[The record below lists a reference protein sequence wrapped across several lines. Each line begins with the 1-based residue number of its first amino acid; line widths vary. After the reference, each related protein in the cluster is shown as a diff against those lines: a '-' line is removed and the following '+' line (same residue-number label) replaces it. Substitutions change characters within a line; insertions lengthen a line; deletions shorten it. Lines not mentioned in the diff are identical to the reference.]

1 MRCFRQ
7 KWGHLYS
14 FWHQYLCC
22 NVKSDWFCS
31 VQLCWSCINFRFS
44 IADIFHGIISFWEK
58 TTVPSF
64 KHLSQCSVNIIC
76 AISLLFL
83 IQSRQQLKVK
93 WFPISWN
100 TFSFNRTMKKHRDS
114 NIKCLQRVLS
124 YGGWTQAKNR
134 WTTSWN
140 RGNKF
145 KGWLLIDIID
155 IIRREDEKCVI
166 CLLTP
171 LSSWWGL

>member
-1 MRCFRQ
+1 MKMFSLESLFVPQVRLKEKLQHEMFPSKNEVTCTVSDTNIFVVM
-7 KWGHLYS
+7 S
-14 FWHQYLCC
+14 
-22 NVKSDWFCS
+22 KSDWFCS

-58 TTVPSF
+58 TTVPSL

-100 TFSFNRTMKKHRDS
+100 TFSFNITMKKHRDS
-114 NIKCLQRVLS
+114 NIKCLQRVFFL
-124 YGGWTQAKNR
+124 
-134 WTTSWN
+134 
-140 RGNKF
+140 
-145 KGWLLIDIID
+145 
-155 IIRREDEKCVI
+155 
-166 CLLTP
+166 
-171 LSSWWGL
+171 WWVDSG

>member
-1 MRCFRQ
+1 MFKIFLNSLMKVFSLKSSFLPEVIFRTQ
-7 KWGHLYS
+7 VKREVATWDVSVKEWGHLYS

-114 NIKCLQRVLS
+114 NIKCLQRVFFL
-124 YGGWTQAKNR
+124 
-134 WTTSWN
+134 
-140 RGNKF
+140 
-145 KGWLLIDIID
+145 
-155 IIRREDEKCVI
+155 
-166 CLLTP
+166 
-171 LSSWWGL
+171 WWVDSG